1 MIHPSH
7 PGLLKRIAENRIP
20 DGKDPLMEK
29 AYFITTPIYYVNA
42 SPHIGH
48 AYTTIVAD
56 VLSRYYRLSGYQT
69 FFLTGT
75 DEHGDKIAEA
85 AQKANISPKAYADQI
100 SAQFRALWPE
110 LAVTNDYFIRTTDQN
125 HVDTVRLILQKVYDT
140 GDIYFGHYEGHYCV
154 GCERFYMEKELVD
167 DCCPDHQTKP
177 EYRKE
182 SNYFFR
188 MSKYQDWLIHYIQ
201 DHPAFI
207 RPERY
212 KNEVLAFLRDPLE
225 DLCISRPKTRLTWGI
240 TLPFD
245 DNYVTYVWFDALI
258 NYITAPGYPN
268 GANFH
273 TFWPVAQHLIAKD
286 ILKPHGIYWPTMLKA
301 AGIEPYRHLNV
312 HGYWN
317 VDQSKMSKSLGNVV
331 KPLELKDKYGLDP
344 FRYFLLRD
352 MVFGLDSSF
361 SEENFVQ
368 RINADLAN
376 DLGNLVSRT
385 LTMAVKYGDGK
396 APTPMAPADEDRI
409 LMETASR
416 VLTEVESCFN
426 DLALHKALMAI
437 WEFINVTN
445 KYIVEREPWTLAK
458 DPANKARLETIIYNL
473 LEALRVIAVL
483 ITPFMPGSAK
493 KIMDQ
498 IGIADTTGQ
507 TFDSIRR
514 WGDLPAGSSLLR
526 GESLFPRVEFKK
538 EEKMEAKKPEMP
550 PVKPEVSYEDF
561 EKIDLRVAKVLAAE
575 VVPKSSKLLKL
586 KIDVGEERTI
596 VAGMGKDY
604 KPEEIVGKNIVV
616 VVNLK
621 PTKLMNIESRGM
633 LLATDTEAGLT
644 LVSCDRDPKTGAKVR

>member
-1 MIHPSH
+1 
-7 PGLLKRIAENRIP
+7 
-20 DGKDPLMEK
+20 MEK
-29 AYFITTPIYYVNA
+29 TYYITTPIYYVNA

-56 VLSRYYRLSGYQT
+56 VLARYYRLAGYRT
-69 FFLTGT
+69 FFVTGT

-85 AQKANISPKAYADQI
+85 AQKADISPKAYADRI

-110 LAVTNDYFIRTTDQN
+110 LAVTNDYFIRTTDPD
-125 HVDTVRLILQKVYDT
+125 HVDNVRHILQKVHDT

-167 DCCPDHQTKP
+167 GCCPDHQSKP
-177 EYRKE
+177 EFRQE

-188 MSKYQDWLIHYIQ
+188 MSKYQDWLIGHIH
-201 DHPAFI
+201 DHPDFI

-212 KNEVLAFLRDPLE
+212 KNEVLAFLREPLE

-245 DNYVTYVWFDALI
+245 ENYVTYVWFDALI
-258 NYITAPGYPN
+258 NYITALDYPD
-268 GANFH
+268 GENFK
-273 TFWPVAQHLIAKD
+273 TFWPAAQHLIAKD

-331 KPLELKDKYGLDP
+331 KPLDLKDKYGLDA

-361 SEENFVQ
+361 SEDSFVQ

-376 DLGNLVSRT
+376 DLGNLVSRS
-385 LTMAVKYGDGK
+385 LTMALKYGDGK
-396 APTPMAPADEDRI
+396 APAPEAPADEDRI

-416 VLTEVESCFN
+416 VVREVESCFE
-426 DLALHKALMAI
+426 DLALHKALMAV

-458 DPANKARLETIIYNL
+458 DPANQARLATIIYNL
-473 LEALRVIAVL
+473 LESLRIIAVL
-483 ITPFMPGSAK
+483 ITPFMPSSAK
-493 KIMDQ
+493 KIMEQ
-498 IGIADTTGQ
+498 LGIRDMAEQ
-507 TFDSIRR
+507 TFDRILR
-514 WGDLPAGSSLLR
+514 WGGLPPGSALKR

-538 EEKMEAKKPEMP
+538 EEKMEVQKPEMA
-550 PVKPEVSYEDF
+550 PVKAEISYEDF

-575 VVPKSSKLLKL
+575 AVSKSSKLLKL
-586 KIDVGEERTI
+586 RIDIGEERTI
-596 VAGMGKDY
+596 VAGMAKDY
-604 KPEEIVGKNIVV
+604 KPEEIVGKNIVCI
-616 VVNLK
+616 VNLK
-621 PTKLMNIESRGM
+621 PTKLMGVESHGM
-633 LLATDTEAGLT
+633 LLAADTKTGLT
-644 LVSCDRDPKTGAKVR
+644 LVGFDRDPKTGARIR

>member
-1 MIHPSH
+1 
-7 PGLLKRIAENRIP
+7 
-20 DGKDPLMEK
+20 MEK

-56 VLSRYYRLSGYQT
+56 VLARYYRLAGYQT
-69 FFLTGT
+69 FFVTGT

-85 AQKANISPKAYADQI
+85 AQKAGISPKAYADQI

-110 LAVTNDYFIRTTDQN
+110 LAVTNDYFIRTTDPN
-125 HVDTVRLILQKVYDT
+125 HVENVRRILQKVHDT
-140 GDIYFGHYEGHYCV
+140 GDIYFGHYEGYYCV

-167 DCCPDHQTKP
+167 GLCPDHQIKP
-177 EYRKE
+177 EFRKE

-188 MSKYQDWLIHYIQ
+188 MSKYQDWLLRYIQ
-201 DHPAFI
+201 DHPDFI

-212 KNEVLAFLRDPLE
+212 KNEVLAFLREPLE

-245 DNYVTYVWFDALI
+245 ENYVTYVWFDALI
-258 NYITAPGYPN
+258 NYITAPGYPD
-268 GANFH
+268 GANFK

-331 KPLELKDKYGLDP
+331 KPLDLKDKYGLDP

-361 SEENFVQ
+361 SEESFVQ
-368 RINADLAN
+368 RINAELAN
-376 DLGNLVSRT
+376 DLGNLVSRS
-385 LTMAVKYGDGK
+385 LTMALKYGDGN
-396 APTPMAPADEDRI
+396 APAPGAPADEDRI

-416 VLTEVESCFN
+416 VVTEVEACFE

-445 KYIVEREPWTLAK
+445 KYIVEREPWTLAR
-458 DPANKARLETIIYNL
+458 DPAKQARLASILYNL
-473 LEALRVIAVL
+473 LESLRVIAVL
-483 ITPFMPGSAK
+483 VTPFMPGSAK

-498 IGIADTTGQ
+498 IGIADMTGQ
-507 TFDSIRR
+507 NFDSIRR
-514 WGDLPAGSSLLR
+514 WGGLPAGSTLKR
-526 GESLFPRVEFKK
+526 EESLFPRVEFKK
-538 EEKMEAKKPEMP
+538 EEKLETKKLEMSPMKPEI
-550 PVKPEVSYEDF
+550 SYEDF
-561 EKIDLRVAKVLAAE
+561 EKVDLRVAKVLAAE
-575 VVPKSSKLLKL
+575 AVPKSSKLLKL
-586 KIDVGEERTI
+586 KIDIGEERTI

-604 KPEEIVGKNIVV
+604 KPEEMIGKNIVV

-621 PTKLMNIESRGM
+621 PTKLMGVESHGM
-633 LLATDTEAGLT
+633 LLATDAEAGLT
-644 LVSCDRDPKTGAKVR
+644 LLSFDRDPKTGAKIR